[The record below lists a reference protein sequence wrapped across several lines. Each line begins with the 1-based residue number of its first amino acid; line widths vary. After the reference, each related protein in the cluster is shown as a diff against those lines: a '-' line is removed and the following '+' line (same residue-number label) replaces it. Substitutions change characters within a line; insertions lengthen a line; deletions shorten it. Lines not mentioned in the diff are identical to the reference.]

1 MPFYTQY
8 VIICPNMLSLQ
19 SYTSELWPT
28 PLRTTIMN
36 SCSMTGRVGATIAPL
51 TALLVST
58 FEQLND

>member
-1 MPFYTQY
+1 
-8 VIICPNMLSLQ
+8 MLSLQ